1 MVALWDGAAV
11 SKTGQREPV
20 AGVPEKPDQWR
31 DFRRGVALLSM
42 VLFFF
47 CAVGFGFLV
56 YNAATR
62 DGDVPFDGWSFLR
75 FLAVAVPLGVAAVC
89 GLGVYRAGSNT
100 EAKKR
105 GRVMGLA
112 LLVAAV
118 LLVVTGVIGDAA
130 S

>member
-1 MVALWDGAAV
+1 MLWDGAAV
-11 SKTGQREPV
+11 SETGQREPL
-20 AGVPEKPDQWR
+20 ACVPERLDQWR
-31 DFRRGVALLSM
+31 DFRRGLALLSM

-62 DGDVPFDGWSFLR
+62 EGDVPFDGWSFVRL
-75 FLAVAVPLGVAAVC
+75 LSVAVPLGVAAVS
-89 GLGVYRAGSNT
+89 GLGVYRAGSNA

-112 LLVAAV
+112 LLTAAV
-118 LLVVTGVIGDAA
+118 LLVLTGIIGDTV

>member
-1 MVALWDGAAV
+1 
-11 SKTGQREPV
+11 
-20 AGVPEKPDQWR
+20 
-31 DFRRGVALLSM
+31 M

-62 DGDVPFDGWSFLR
+62 EGDVPFDGWSFVRL
-75 FLAVAVPLGVAAVC
+75 LSVAVPLGVAAVS
-89 GLGVYRAGSNT
+89 GLGVYRAGSNA

-112 LLVAAV
+112 LLTAAV
-118 LLVVTGVIGDAA
+118 LLVLTGIIGDTV